1 MGMLNNDNIVK
12 LIDYIESSTS
22 CYVVMEY
29 CDGGDL
35 ESYLFFFFL
44 FVKYY

>member
-1 MGMLNNDNIVK
+1 MSQLHNDNIVK
-12 LIDYIESSTS
+12 LIEYIESSSS

-35 ESYLFFFFL
+35 GRFIIYILLF
-44 FVKYY
+44 